1 MIMRQEDD
9 DEEGEFEE
17 EEEDD
22 EEENDEEEEEK
33 GVWEGW
39 ERMQPRQ
46 LRLRVHFTG
55 AVHNGLHINQQQPD
69 L

>member
-17 EEEDD
+17 GEEEEEE

-39 ERMQPRQ
+39 ERMQLRQ
-46 LRLRVHFTG
+46 LRLPVHFTG
-55 AVHNGLHINQQQPD
+55 AVNINH

>member
-17 EEEDD
+17 EEEEE

-39 ERMQPRQ
+39 ERMQQRQ

>member
-17 EEEDD
+17 

-46 LRLRVHFTG
+46 LRPRVHFTG